1 MSRFVLVTL
10 SLSLALAALL
20 VTFAP
25 FMRDF
30 TGFHIGA
37 EVLVP
42 GAFTCGVLCGF
53 SIIPPRLALISLA
66 LVLAGA
72 LLIQSIVIGLPAL
85 INLVPNPVSYVNFA
99 EQQTLIGCFSAGP
112 FFAAGGVLGGLLRMR
127 FRPK

>member
-20 VTFAP
+20 VTFTP
-25 FMRDF
+25 FIRDF

-66 LVLAGA
+66 LVLAGVGAVGPLA
-72 LLIQSIVIGLPAL
+72 LKGIPEPVDAVEVLWEPASVAGAVPMPGR
-85 INLVPNPVSYVNFA
+85 LVGAASDALFRRSR
-99 EQQTLIGCFSAGP
+99 FS
-112 FFAAGGVLGGLLRMR
+112 
-127 FRPK
+127 KK